1 MNILN
6 YEAIEVK
13 DLAEI
18 VQKQKEIMF
27 AFEPNL
33 KKRVEEFYLN

>member
-18 VQKQKEIMF
+18 VQKSFKNPSKIFQIGF
-27 AFEPNL
+27 L
-33 KKRVEEFYLN
+33 KF